1 MPFDDGERMDHTR
14 FETLYRTHGP
24 SVIRYCA
31 FSAGSWQ
38 DGEDIAAEVFARL
51 LTKGSRLSESAIA
64 PWLFTVA
71 RNLCASQHRSAARR
85 ARVARALADTP
96 LPSAPAWSDPELWSY
111 VATLKERARLIVYLH
126 TVEERPFPE
135 IARLTG
141 MSTSAV
147 KMTHYRALERIRR
160 SMEAQGIRGAADLIG
175 G

>member
-1 MPFDDGERMDHTR
+1 MDHAR

-31 FSAGSWQ
+31 FSAGGWQ

-51 LTKGSRLSESAIA
+51 LTKGSRLSDEAVA

-71 RNLCASQHRSAARR
+71 RNLCTSHHRSAQRH
-85 ARVARALADTP
+85 ARVARELTDNALRQ
-96 LPSAPAWSDPELWSY
+96 APAWGDPVLWSY
-111 VATLKERARLIVYLH
+111 VASLKERARLVIYLH
-126 TVEERPFPE
+126 TVEERTFAE

-147 KMTHYRALERIRR
+147 KMTHYRALGRIRR
-160 SMEAQGIRGAADLIG
+160 SMEAQGIRGAADLLG
-175 G
+175 GTNEA